1 MEFFLYENNLNYCC
15 EKNFSPY
22 MAHSPKISIR
32 NGKNR
37 HKTCNMKNSAI
48 HFNYVTMY
56 STDILPVNWYKSYF
70 VTVGEQLYDMW
81 CEINVIYGHSWY
93 DIDYYKLQLS
103 NRTYTSYSKLYRRV
117 YELYYT
123 GCFAFISHRNFF
135 PCAHIIPK
143 KNKEKTCTSERI
155 VCVCGF

>member
-1 MEFFLYENNLNYCC
+1 MRKHINIYNKSNRNDKIVLVGIFLYENNLNYCC

-70 VTVGEQLYDMW
+70 VTVGEQLYDM
-81 CEINVIYGHSWY
+81 
-93 DIDYYKLQLS
+93 
-103 NRTYTSYSKLYRRV
+103 
-117 YELYYT
+117 
-123 GCFAFISHRNFF
+123 
-135 PCAHIIPK
+135 
-143 KNKEKTCTSERI
+143 
-155 VCVCGF
+155 